1 MIDPGC
7 ARSLVR
13 EFNERLLVTE
23 PGKQLALAQQ
33 YCAED
38 LIWRGPHPLNN
49 LHGPK
54 TLIDAF
60 HRPLAT
66 AIPDLARRDDIAIAG
81 TYRNATWVTS
91 AGYYSGHFA
100 ADWLGIP
107 ASGKAVEIRYGEFVR
122 VGERGIAEACVI
134 LDLLDLMRQV
144 GIEVLPASLGVVG
157 HVPGPLAG
165 DGVIS
170 GPQDEREAAR
180 TYRLVMDMI
189 AGLMQYDGSNLA
201 SMGMERFWHPD
212 MLWYGPCGIGTTCG
226 LEGFQQHHQGPFLKA
241 FPDRTGGRYTA
252 CVAGGRYLG
261 IGGWPSLNA
270 THAGAYLGVPA
281 TNRRITMRVL
291 DWWARDGDLLRE
303 NWVLIDMPDLF
314 LQFGVDLFGRMQ
326 AQLQATRQTGTHST
340 H

>member
-1 MIDPGC
+1 MIDAGH
-7 ARSLVR
+7 AKSLVWK
-13 EFNERLLVTE
+13 FNDELLAAE
-23 PGKQLALAQQ
+23 PGAQLALAQQ

-38 LIWRGPHPLNN
+38 LIWRGPQPLND
-49 LHGPK
+49 LHGPQA
-54 TLIDAF
+54 LIEVF

-66 AIPDLARRDDIAIAG
+66 AIPGLARRSDIAIAG
-81 TYRNATWVTS
+81 TFQNATWVTS
-91 AGYYSGHFA
+91 TGYYSGHFA

-122 VGERGIAEACVI
+122 VGERGIAEICVI

-144 GIEVLPASLGVVG
+144 GIEVLPTSLGMAG

-170 GPQDEREAAR
+170 EPQDASETAR

-189 AGLMQYDGSNLA
+189 AGLMQYDGSNLD
-201 SMGMERFWHPD
+201 SMGMERFWHPH
-212 MLWYGPCGIGTTCG
+212 MLWYGPCGIGTTRG
-226 LEGFQQHHQGPFLKA
+226 LEGFQRHHQGPFLKA

-252 CVAGGRYLG
+252 CVAEGRYLG

-291 DWWARDGDLLRE
+291 DWWARDGDVLRE

-326 AQLQATRQTGTHST
+326 AQLQAARGPGKRST